1 MKIISLDMFKKILF
15 TLIIIFNLQSLTQA
29 DDIKDFEI
37 EGMSIGDSLLDY
49 YNINQIKSFLQTKQ
63 YPGSQRI
70 KMYLIEDKK
79 FSTYE
84 YVAIDALDDNNYEI
98 LKIAGQILFRNN
110 IKDCYKKMDQI
121 SSLQINI
128 DSQEKKNI
136 ELIKV
141 VNQK

>member
-84 YVAIDALDDNNYEI
+84 YVAIDALDDNFVNQVNNDSSKMI
-98 LKIAGQILFRNN
+98 DAHSALQKVVVNLKTTML
-110 IKDCYKKMDQI
+110 
-121 SSLQINI
+121 SSLSMYP
-128 DSQEKKNI
+128 DYEDADGD
-136 ELIKV
+136 
-141 VNQK
+141 